1 MNRLTELFSKL
12 NNFLCYKFM
21 GIDLCRIGLAAVVF
35 ILLLSLRGVIRNCT
49 VKILRKLISKVSF
62 SFDENIV
69 RELKAPFDLLF
80 FFLSLWLSFYILG
93 LERLFLIVNNLER
106 IILIFIVTWA
116 LYRVLNV
123 TASLLRNINEQ
134 REKKLD
140 NYIIVFAEN
149 TVKTL
154 VLLFGTIMC
163 IQELG
168 YDVTGIVAGL
178 GIGGLAFA
186 LAGKDFVA
194 NIFGFIT
201 IFMDKPFTVGD
212 YIVTPDVE
220 GTVEDIWLRCTKI
233 RSADQSL
240 VTIPN
245 SVLAAKAITNKSL
258 MKKKVM
264 TFKLGLLCS
273 AGPSQ
278 INELCI
284 KLREMLG
291 HHEGINGETI
301 HVYFTEFGESSFNI
315 FLYFFTN
322 TTLWNEY
329 LEIQHDVNLK
339 IMNILDELSLELAYP
354 SRSIYIEKKSLED
367 KELYKTS
374 EE

>member
-21 GIDLCRIGLAAVVF
+21 GIGLCRIGLAAVVF

-49 VKILRKLISKVSF
+49 VKILRKLTSKVSF

-93 LERLFLIVNNLER
+93 AEKLFLIVNNLER
-106 IILIFIVTWA
+106 IILIFIITWA

-149 TVKTL
+149 TVKT
-154 VLLFGTIMC
+154 VVVISGSIMC
-163 IQELG
+163 LQELG
-168 YDVTGIVAGL
+168 YNVTGIVAGL

-186 LAGKDFVA
+186 LASKDFVA

-201 IFMDKPFTVGD
+201 IFLDKPFTVGD

-220 GTVEDIWLRCTKI
+220 GTIEDIWLRCTKI
-233 RSADQSL
+233 RAADQSL

-245 SVLAAKAITNKSL
+245 SVLAAKAVTNRSV
-258 MKKKVM
+258 MKKRVM
-264 TFKLGLLCS
+264 TFKIGVLCS
-273 AGPSQ
+273 AKSSQ
-278 INELCI
+278 IDELC
-284 KLREMLG
+284 KRLREMLN
-291 HHEGINGETI
+291 HHEGVNSETI

-322 TTLWNEY
+322 STLWEEY
-329 LEIQHDVNLK
+329 LEVQHDVNLK
-339 IMNILDELSLELAYP
+339 IMNIMEELSVKRAYP
-354 SRSIYIEKKSLED
+354 SRSIYIEKDVSLE
-367 KELYKTS
+367 KKS
-374 EE
+374 